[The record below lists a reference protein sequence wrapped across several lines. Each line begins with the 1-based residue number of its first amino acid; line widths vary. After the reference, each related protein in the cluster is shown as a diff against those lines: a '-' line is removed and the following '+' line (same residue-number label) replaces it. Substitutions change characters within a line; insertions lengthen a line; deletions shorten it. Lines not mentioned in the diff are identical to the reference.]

1 MKQKSLSQMNK
12 ERKRKPMTIREEYK
26 NADVPLPNDMLNAA
40 NTEEFNNKKQ
50 EEEDDYSGGKAYY
63 KFLELFYKNKKEEN
77 DLS

>member
-1 MKQKSLSQMNK
+1 MNS

-40 NTEEFNNKKQ
+40 NTEELKIKEDEVAYQKHLKKMFK
-50 EEEDDYSGGKAYY
+50 GI
-63 KFLELFYKNKKEEN
+63 N